1 MAGVELHELEK
12 VYPNGRH
19 AVRRLSLAIG
29 EGELLVLVGPS
40 GCGKTTLLRM
50 IAGLEGITS
59 GEIRIGGR
67 LVNGLSPQLR
77 NIAMVFQD
85 DALYPHK
92 SVRKN
97 LEFPLRMKSQPRDQ
111 RRRSVEEVAQK
122 LGLFAVLDHKPWQLS
137 GGQRQR
143 VAMGKAMVRQPEVFL
158 LDEPLSNLDARLRV
172 QIRSEIALLQRQLGT
187 TMLYVTHD
195 QIEAMTLGQRVAVML
210 DGTLQQVA
218 PGQELY
224 DRPANVFVA
233 RFIGS
238 PAMNVFASRIRFQA
252 GDLGVAFGDTV
263 IPLPARW
270 HAAAQPY
277 QNREIYLGLRPEAFL
292 LADQPCPP
300 SFTTTAGSTAADSR
314 QAQSNEAG
322 QHVEAG
328 YRAWPSFRAKT
339 VAVESLGHESILLME
354 SPQPVVREPELA
366 REETST
372 APQQGNT
379 PIAEAEDRQAR
390 LMAVRLPARSRPAAV
405 GEPLHLAIDPEAVH
419 LFGPDGARIEKP

>member
-1 MAGVELHELEK
+1 
-12 VYPNGRH
+12 
-19 AVRRLSLAIG
+19 
-29 EGELLVLVGPS
+29 
-40 GCGKTTLLRM
+40 
-50 IAGLEGITS
+50 
-59 GEIRIGGR
+59 IGGR

-210 DGTLQQVA
+210 DGTLQ
-218 PGQELY
+218 
-224 DRPANVFVA
+224 
-233 RFIGS
+233 
-238 PAMNVFASRIRFQA
+238 
-252 GDLGVAFGDTV
+252 
-263 IPLPARW
+263 
-270 HAAAQPY
+270 
-277 QNREIYLGLRPEAFL
+277 
-292 LADQPCPP
+292 
-300 SFTTTAGSTAADSR
+300 
-314 QAQSNEAG
+314 
-322 QHVEAG
+322 
-328 YRAWPSFRAKT
+328 
-339 VAVESLGHESILLME
+339 
-354 SPQPVVREPELA
+354 
-366 REETST
+366 
-372 APQQGNT
+372 
-379 PIAEAEDRQAR
+379 
-390 LMAVRLPARSRPAAV
+390 
-405 GEPLHLAIDPEAVH
+405 
-419 LFGPDGARIEKP
+419 